1 MLLLGVTDAAVELND
16 LQICNDGWYHGY
28 QEIGVQYTC
37 IDSNTEGYMLLGGS
51 MANGCQ
57 EFDATSPNDYCAIL
71 SYQNTDGKYDEYLIG
86 KILYENYQVPI
97 VGVK

>member
-1 MLLLGVTDAAVELND
+1 
-16 LQICNDGWYHGY
+16 
-28 QEIGVQYTC
+28 
-37 IDSNTEGYMLLGGS
+37 MLLGGS